1 MGGALIPKDKAI
13 KRNEVS
19 NPVPARLM
27 PTLIAAG
34 ARIIYGPSGPKITRK
49 VYYCIS
55 AALHSNKVH
64 RACDA
69 YRHARENLR
78 LIVIKQRKKREKRE
92 KSILKHFT

>member
-1 MGGALIPKDKAI
+1 
-13 KRNEVS
+13 
-19 NPVPARLM
+19 M

-64 RACDA
+64 RACEHTDM
-69 YRHARENLR
+69 YKKDVRS
-78 LIVIKQRKKREKRE
+78 IVIE
-92 KSILKHFT
+92 